1 MKALKLSLLNINLRW
16 FLLAMILANI
26 AGQMAYSMLSLYLI
40 DLGAS
45 VGQVGLVFT
54 IASIVPIALQIF
66 GGWFSDII
74 GRLRAIAFGSAISVF
89 GYVFFFTAPSWEW
102 VMLGL
107 CVEFVSNSFVGP
119 SFSAYIAEQSSEAT
133 RGRVFGLTTGIYM
146 VVTVIGPTL
155 AGFLAYRMNFR
166 IMMVVAFVFYALAT
180 LVRIWM
186 ALSERFRPSRA
197 PERPTMAGL
206 TTQLK
211 AMFGVLFS
219 GGILTWIWI
228 TDAIGDTSYSL
239 TGELFP
245 IYLSDIGKL
254 TVEQI
259 GLLGSAWGIA
269 SIAGSFLGGWLTDK
283 KSERVILTGG
293 FLIITLGMIAMVTA
307 NSTLAFLG
315 ARVLNGL
322 GVGVLMPSY
331 NSLIS
336 KVVPENKR
344 GLAFGFFGTSLGI
357 LSLPMP
363 WIGAQLWELLSPQT
377 PFWITAIACAITV
390 PIAWKKF
397 IEPKIEPVPPPS
409 KENNAVANQ

>member
-1 MKALKLSLLNINLRW
+1 MKTLKLSLLNINLRW

-54 IASIVPIALQIF
+54 IASLVPIILQIF
-66 GGWFSDII
+66 GGWFSDTI
-74 GRLRAIAFGSAISVF
+74 GRLRAIAFGSVIAVF
-89 GYVFFFTAPSWEW
+89 GYLIFFLSPSWEW

-107 CVEFVSNSFVGP
+107 SVEFVSNSFVGP
-119 SFSAYIAEQSSEAT
+119 SFSAYIAEQSSEET
-133 RGRVFGLTTGIYM
+133 RGRVYGITTGIYM
-146 VVTVIGPTL
+146 VVTVIGPAL
-155 AGFLAYRMNFR
+155 AGFLAFRTDFKRML
-166 IMMVVAFVFYALAT
+166 MVAFIFYALAT
-180 LVRIWM
+180 IVRVWM
-186 ALSERFRPSRA
+186 ATSERFK
-197 PERPTMAGL
+197 PEREPEKPTLTGL
-206 TTQLK
+206 KSQLK
-211 AMFGVLFS
+211 SMFGMLFA
-219 GGILTWIWI
+219 GGLLTWIWI
-228 TDAIGDTSYSL
+228 SDAIGDTSYML

-254 TVEQI
+254 TVAQI

-269 SIAGSFLGGWLTDK
+269 SIVGSFFGGYLTDK
-283 KSERVILTGG
+283 KSERAILTGG
-293 FLIITLGMIAMVTA
+293 FFLITLGMISMVLAT
-307 NSTLAFLG
+307 STLTFLG
-315 ARVLNGL
+315 SRILHGV
-322 GVGVLMPSY
+322 GVGVLMPAY

-363 WIGAQLWELLSPQT
+363 WIGAQLWETFSPQT
-377 PFWITAIACAITV
+377 PFWVTALMCAMTI

-397 IEPKIEPVPPPS
+397 VISKIEPFPTHS
-409 KENNAVANQ
+409 NNVTGPKI